1 MLDPDNRALADQRSE
16 TMLNVYAES
25 NETLAMPDT
34 STVFASPATYEPK
47 PAPVMKLAGGAD
59 SVRNQHSE
67 VKAPGGKDASRQKDG
82 G

>member
-1 MLDPDNRALADQRSE
+1 
-16 TMLNVYAES
+16 MLNTHAES

-34 STVFASPATYEPK
+34 STVFASPATYEPN

-59 SVRNQHSE
+59 SARNQHSE
-67 VKAPGGKDASRQKDG
+67 KKAPGGNDATRQKDG

>member
-1 MLDPDNRALADQRSE
+1 
-16 TMLNVYAES
+16 MLNTYAES
-25 NETLAMPDT
+25 SEALAMPDT
-34 STVFASPATYEPK
+34 STMFASPATYEPK

-59 SVRNQHSE
+59 SARNQHSE